1 MNAAGKLCDTLKQDD
16 LVYIMTGFVLPPFGS
31 AETDGVISSVLLA
44 RSLVIA
50 FGAKPVIV
58 CQEENVPA
66 VKAMA
71 AVVGLHLY
79 ESIDELKK
87 YPISMAVVPFTKDKS
102 KAESCADEIISHASP
117 PLLSASKRPAKI
129 KSVSTITPQ
138 GLM

>member
-50 FGAKPVIV
+50 FDAKPVIV

-79 ESIDELKK
+79 ESIDELKNIR
-87 YPISMAVVPFTKDKS
+87 YPWLSCPLQKINQRQRAVPM
-102 KAESCADEIISHASP
+102 
-117 PLLSASKRPAKI
+117 R
-129 KSVSTITPQ
+129 
-138 GLM
+138 